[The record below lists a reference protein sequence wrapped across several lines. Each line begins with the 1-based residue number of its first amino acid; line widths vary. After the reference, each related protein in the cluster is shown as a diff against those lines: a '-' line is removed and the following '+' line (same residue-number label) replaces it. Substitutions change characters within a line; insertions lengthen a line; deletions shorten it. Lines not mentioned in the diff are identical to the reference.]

1 MAKVFTTIVPL
12 AAVGVGDFFDFRPPV
27 GEDWEV
33 TELAASVTSGG
44 TVPEVDAGLMTAV
57 SLVPAWIRHSGNNG
71 TFENLRGWGGATS
84 IFINNACWLRVE
96 NADAAPV
103 LVAISARVVKVYGPR
118 DRSSVVS
125 GIAILA
131 GAVARPIIPPVGQ
144 DWLLTDVGSSAWVN
158 ANPNQLPNVV
168 VALTE
173 AGLLATIANAAAV
186 SRGWDKPFELH
197 MNNTSYVTLT
207 SAGAATIGWSAIITK
222 DYGPNGLSN
231 VITRV
236 RLADGAGDVEIRP
249 PVGEEWLITDIGCDA
264 AFTGAVPTVQ
274 ADIVDD
280 NGQVTFAQLSTAAK
294 GWYGKMAYLL
304 NRNNWMVLRAVA
316 ATDNAG
322 VSGCKWRA

>member
-12 AAVGVGDFFDFRPPV
+12 AAAGVGDFFDFRPPV

-33 TELAASVTSGG
+33 TEIAASVFSGG

-57 SLVPAWIRHSGNNG
+57 SIVPAWIRHSGNTG
-71 TFENLRGWGGATS
+71 TFENLRGWGGETS

-103 LVAISARVVKVYGPR
+103 DVAISAKVIKTYGPAA
-118 DRSSVVS
+118 RSSVVS

-131 GAVARPIIPPVGQ
+131 GAIATPITPPAGQ
-144 DWLLTDVGSSAWVN
+144 DWLLTDVGSSVWVN
-158 ANPNQLPNVV
+158 ANPNQLPNVQV
-168 VALTE
+168 DLTE
-173 AGLLATIANAAAV
+173 AGLLATVATAGAV

-197 MNNTSYVTLT
+197 LNNTSFVTLT
-207 SAGAATIGWSAIITK
+207 PAGAATIGWSAVITRE
-222 DYGPNGLSN
+222 YPPNGFSN

-236 RLADGAGDVEIRP
+236 RLADAAGDVEIRP
-249 PVGEEWLITDIGCDA
+249 PVGEEWKITDIGCNA
-264 AFTGAVPTVQ
+264 AFTVAVPTVQ
-274 ADIVDD
+274 ADIVDAAA
-280 NGQVTFAQLSTAAK
+280 QVTIAQLSTAAK

-316 ATDNAG
+316 ATDNCG
-322 VSGCKWRA
+322 VSGTRWRE